1 MATETRERAADR
13 FFDAVV
19 DRQTTLFDTIRSN
32 TDRYHRFTRSLLEGA
47 RQGSRDWTDVS
58 RHWITNPTDIVGVY
72 EAVSEAIGNTQA
84 RGLALA
90 REWLDDVVESQ
101 RESREVVR
109 QGFGD
114 VREAVERVQ
123 ARTPSFLRRGD
134 RLRSENGQEEVAAE
148 A

>member
-32 TDRYHRFTRSLLEGA
+32 NDRYHRFTRSLLEGA

-58 RHWITNPTDIVGVY
+58 RRWITNPTDLVGVY
-72 EAVSEAIGNTQA
+72 EAISEAIGDAQA
-84 RGLALA
+84 RVLALA

-101 RESREVVR
+101 RESREVLR
-109 QGFGD
+109 QGLGD
-114 VREAVERVQ
+114 VRVAVERAQ
-123 ARTPSFLRRGD
+123 ERAPNFLRRGN
-134 RLRSENGQEEVAAE
+134 RVRSENGQEEVAAE